1 VQSVDPGSSL
11 VAVLLG
17 SDLLQTRARLA
28 SAQGYAVID
37 RDGKRIGLFVE
48 IVDEGQ
54 VAIRHDGT
62 FVWHRRLL
70 PIGTVAKV
78 VPERRLVVLSV
89 DRKALVRSGRTWA
102 AAKEGELEPE
112 LTSVRDLNERLTPY
126 IPIEEDRQSP
136 ESGPTQRRNVDQH
149 LLFIATS
156 SGYVLLEGEG
166 APPPLGAGIE
176 VRDQADRFSV
186 MKVGPSPLPNDA
198 RSCAYLEPTE

>member
-1 VQSVDPGSSL
+1 VS
-11 VAVLLG
+11 LG
-17 SDLLQTRARLA
+17 SDLFRTRALLA
-28 SAQGYAVID
+28 AARGYAVLD

-62 FVWHRRLL
+62 FVWRRRLL

-78 VPERRLVVLSV
+78 IPERRLVVLSV
-89 DRKALVRSGRTWA
+89 DSDALVRSGRTWA
-102 AAKEGELEPE
+102 AAKERELEPE
-112 LTSVRDLNERLTPY
+112 ATSVPDLNERLTHYVPLAENQQ
-126 IPIEEDRQSP
+126 PP
-136 ESGPTQRRNVDQH
+136 ESGPNQPRNVDRH

-156 SGYVLLEGEG
+156 SGYVLLEGDG

-176 VRDQADRFSV
+176 VPDQTDRFSV